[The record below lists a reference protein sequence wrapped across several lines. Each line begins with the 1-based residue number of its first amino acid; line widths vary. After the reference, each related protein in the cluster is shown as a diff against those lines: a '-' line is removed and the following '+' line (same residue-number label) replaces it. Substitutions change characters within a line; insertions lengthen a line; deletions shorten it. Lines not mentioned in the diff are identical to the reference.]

1 MSIVDIIGFVAGLFF
16 FYLGYL
22 SGPLQWRMAQ
32 KASRTIKTMEDVD
45 PIELD
50 NMRRFASSTR
60 FFSPMSVLFFV
71 LGILACF
78 PIAKTVLQKNP
89 NQQLSPAFQNPVQSE
104 LSNAEQSLLNAT
116 DPKVL
121 EDAYR
126 RGLQALKVKEYA
138 EAEKRIRQAALGG
151 MSDAQFSLA
160 TLYENGF
167 GLPKDGIQACY
178 WYRVAADN
186 KNLNAQKALARL
198 IQYGKDEDKR
208 TWAEEN
214 C

>member
-1 MSIVDIIGFVAGLFF
+1 
-16 FYLGYL
+16 
-22 SGPLQWRMAQ
+22 
-32 KASRTIKTMEDVD
+32 MEDVD
-45 PIELD
+45 PIEFE
-50 NMRRFASSTR
+50 NIRRFASSTR

-71 LGILACF
+71 LGMLACF
-78 PIAKTVLQKNP
+78 PIAKTVLKKNP
-89 NQQLSPAFQNPVQSE
+89 IQQLSTALQNPVQSE
-104 LSNAEQSLLNAT
+104 LSNAEQSLLSAT
-116 DPKVL
+116 DPKVI

-138 EAEKRIRQAALGG
+138 EAEKGIRQAALGG
-151 MSDAQFSLA
+151 MSMAQFSLG

-186 KNLNAQKALARL
+186 KNIDAEKALERPARTKN
-198 IQYGKDEDKR
+198 GEHS
-208 TWAEEN
+208 TWQVEN